1 MSHRIR
7 RAASQHGQGLIEFII
22 TVAVLGPLLL
32 GIFQAVL
39 LYRAKTVLD
48 YAAFQAARSGSTDF
62 AQMSAMQTGL
72 ARGLMPLYAHDAS
85 AAGAVEAYGKA
96 LIDTRTPTIAQIQ
109 IVSPTA
115 AAFDSWK
122 EKQFDGVDGIPN
134 DSLPY
139 RGNAVKSGVTVQDA
153 NVLKIEVHYKFPL
166 IVPLIDRI
174 IGNIDLARSAE
185 QGHTVYSLNLVSQ
198 AIVRMQSPIRDRGS
212 LP

>member
-1 MSHRIR
+1 MSRRIHH
-7 RAASQHGQGLIEFII
+7 AATQRGQGLIEFII

-48 YAAFQAARSGSTDF
+48 YAAFQAARSGSTNS
-62 AQMSAMQTGL
+62 AQMGAMQSGL

-85 AAGAVEAYGKA
+85 ATGAVEAYGKA
-96 LIDTRTPTIAQIQ
+96 LIDTRTPTVAQIQ
-109 IVSPTA
+109 VISPTA

-174 IGNIDLARSAE
+174 IGKVDLVRTAE
-185 QGHTVYSLNLVSQ
+185 EGHKVYSLDLVSQ
-198 AIVRMQSPIRDRGS
+198 AIVRMQTPIRDRS
-212 LP
+212 VLP

>member
-1 MSHRIR
+1 MRQRIR
-7 RAASQHGQGLIEFII
+7 YLAVQRGQGLIEFII

-48 YAAFQAARSGSTDF
+48 YAALQAARSGSTNF
-62 AQMSAMQTGL
+62 AQMSAMQSGL

-85 AAGAVEAYGKA
+85 AAGIAEAYGKA
-96 LIDTRTPTIAQIQ
+96 VIDTKTPTVAQIQ
-109 IVSPTA
+109 IVSPTV

-139 RGNAVKSGVTVQDA
+139 RGSAVKSGVTVQDA

-174 IGNIDLARSAE
+174 VGNIDLVRSAE
-185 QGHTVYSLNLVSQ
+185 EGHTVYSLNLVSQ
-198 AIVRMQSPIRDRGS
+198 AIVRMQTPIRDRS
-212 LP
+212 LLP

>member
-1 MSHRIR
+1 MRQRIR
-7 RAASQHGQGLIEFII
+7 QFSGQRGQGLIEFVI

-48 YAAFQAARSGSTDF
+48 YAALQAARSGSTNF
-62 AQMSAMQTGL
+62 AQMSAMQSGL

-85 AAGAVEAYGKA
+85 TAGVAEAYGKA
-96 LIDTRTPTIAQIQ
+96 VIDTNTPTIAQIQ
-109 IVSPTA
+109 IVSPTG

-122 EKQFDGVDGIPN
+122 EKQFDGVEAIPN

-139 RGNAVKSGVTVQDA
+139 RGNTVKSGVTVQDA
-153 NVLKIEVHYKFPL
+153 NVLKIEIHYKFPL

-174 IGNIDLARSAE
+174 IGNIDLARTAE
-185 QGHTVYSLNLVSQ
+185 EGHTVYSLNLVSQ
-198 AIVRMQSPIRDRGS
+198 AIVRMQTPIRDRS
-212 LP
+212 LLP